1 MNILNSPK
9 KKLRFGFIGAGSIGS
24 LFGGLLASVKH
35 KKYSFEIVFFCRKEH
50 CQEIKK
56 KGLEIQTRGE
66 ILKVSNIIAYDNL
79 KQVEKMINDDPN
91 YHFNFLFISTKTPD
105 LEKSLIEFKNI
116 IDSSFWVIILQ
127 NGIGNEDI
135 VSQFCEK
142 EKIIRIIT
150 SHGAFIKKPGHV
162 YHAGSGFTKIGFSFI
177 KSDNLKNKSIYN
189 VLELLRNLLNSSGLD
204 TEIVDDINIYCWEK
218 VLVNI
223 GINAL
228 GAITRLKN
236 GQLLENGMLKRLMK
250 ELVLEALTVANK
262 KKIKLPHKDYGRIM
276 YQVAEKTGNNLNSML
291 QDVLNK
297 KITEIDFLNGRIVQ
311 FAEELNCNV
320 PFNKIITFLIK
331 GLEKSYT

>member
-1 MNILNSPK
+1 MNKLNSPK
-9 KKLRFGFIGAGSIGS
+9 NKLRFGFIGAGSIGS

-35 KKYSFEIVFFCRKEH
+35 EKYSIEIVFFCRKEH

-56 KGLEIQTRGE
+56 TGLEIQTRGE
-66 ILKVSNIIAYDNL
+66 ILKVINIIAYENL
-79 KQVEKMINDDPN
+79 IQVDKIVNEDSN

-105 LEKSLIEFKNI
+105 LEKSLNQFKKI
-116 IDSSFWVIILQ
+116 IDPSTWVIILQ

-135 VSQFCEK
+135 VSQFCDN

-150 SHGAFIKKPGHV
+150 SHGAFIKNPGQI

-177 KSDNLKNKSIYN
+177 KTDKLKHKSAYN
-189 VLELLRNLLNSSGLD
+189 VLELLRNLLNLSGLK
-204 TEIVDDINIYCWEK
+204 TEIVNDINIYCWEK

-236 GQLLENGMLKRLMK
+236 GQLLENGKLKSLMK
-250 ELVLEALTVANK
+250 ELVMEALKVAK
-262 KKIKLPHKDYGRIM
+262 KQKIKLPQKDYVRIM
-276 YQVAEKTGNNLNSML
+276 YQVAEKTSNNLNSML
-291 QDVLNK
+291 QDVLNN
-297 KITEIDFLNGRIVQ
+297 KITEIDFINGKIVQ